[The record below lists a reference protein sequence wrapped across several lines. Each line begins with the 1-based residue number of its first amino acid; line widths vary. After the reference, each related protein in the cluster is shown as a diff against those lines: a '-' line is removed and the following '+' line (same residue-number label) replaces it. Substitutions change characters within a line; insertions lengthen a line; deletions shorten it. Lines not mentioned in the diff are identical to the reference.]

1 MDTDLLVEELAAV
14 RGELTRVDT
23 KASMLLALAAGKMAV
38 VATTDRHDLPPAGLL
53 VDAGMVTMGL
63 ALLVLLG
70 RCVPASGRVASSVT
84 PAAPPMAYGRS
95 WRAVM
100 SAPGG
105 AGS

>member
-23 KASMLLALAAGKMAV
+23 KASI
-38 VATTDRHDLPPAGLL
+38 
-53 VDAGMVTMGL
+53 
-63 ALLVLLG
+63 
-70 RCVPASGRVASSVT
+70 T
-84 PAAPPMAYGRS
+84 PAARPMAYGRS